1 MITLGYSTKIIELQK
16 NMIQSMNNLFGRT
29 TPKGTQ
35 FQRKYKIFKV
45 NKETGEV
52 ESMKIRQV

>member
-1 MITLGYSTKIIELQK
+1 
-16 NMIQSMNNLFGRT
+16 MIQSMNNLFGRT
-29 TPKGTQ
+29 TPKETQ

-52 ESMKIRQV
+52 ESMKIRQM

>member
-29 TPKGTQ
+29 TPKETQ

-52 ESMKIRQV
+52 ESMKIRQM